1 MSTTK
6 SKILVEFQVEADVI
20 QWFNRIAELLLSSKF
35 GVSGYSPTYCYLALI
50 IYQCRDGLSNVA
62 FVELSSVPMLG

>member
-6 SKILVEFQVEADVI
+6 SKILVEFQVEVDVI

-35 GVSGYSPTYCYLALI
+35 GVSGYSLTYCYLALI
-50 IYQCRDGLSNVA
+50 LINV
-62 FVELSSVPMLG
+62 EMG